1 MDGGASC
8 KAPSGQD
15 QWSPFGLS
23 ATSVALLA
31 LPLGLIPFFV
41 LFGIPALWQAL
52 GSVGGTYLRNKTDGR
67 RAQLLEVMA
76 EDEKSH
82 LSNGKAKGEPEE
94 EVEKGKKDIWKKIES
109 SIQGKLPKGDKADK
123 EWSGIVGFFHPF
135 WYQPLVP
142 RPVGRFRAH
151 ADVLQ

>member
-1 MDGGASC
+1 MDGGGGSC

-23 ATSVALLA
+23 PTSVALLA

-52 GSVGGTYLRNKTDGR
+52 GSVAGTYLRNKTDGR

-76 EDEKSH
+76 QDEKSY
-82 LSNGKAKGEPEE
+82 LSNGKTGDDPEE
-94 EVEKGKKDIWKKIES
+94 EVEKGKKDIWKKIEA

-123 EWSGIVGFFHPF
+123 EWSGIIGFFHPF
-135 WYQPLVP
+135 WYMFPASGP
-142 RPVGRFRAH
+142 KGRLEH
-151 ADVLQ
+151 MLI